1 MNTTYYVQNVN
12 NITEALWIQSV
23 NCDNQQFQRYQQK
36 EQSATISSHLKLLL
50 NYVLNVR
57 HMYTYNG

>member
-36 EQSATISSHLKLLL
+36 EQSATISSHLKLL
-50 NYVLNVR
+50 NTKKGSPHIR
-57 HMYTYNG
+57 WKSMS